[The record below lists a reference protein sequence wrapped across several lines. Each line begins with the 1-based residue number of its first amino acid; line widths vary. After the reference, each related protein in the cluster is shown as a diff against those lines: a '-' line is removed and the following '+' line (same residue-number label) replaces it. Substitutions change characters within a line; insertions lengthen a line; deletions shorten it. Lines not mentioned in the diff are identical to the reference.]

1 MSNIAQT
8 MSEDQAAIEF
18 SAKPFSADFPIRTKD
33 DLPEHR
39 RLRLTEVFYSLQG
52 ESKTLGEPTV
62 FIRLTGC
69 PLRCVYCDTEYA
81 FYGGK
86 WLGFD
91 DIFAILETYNTKT
104 ICVTGGEPLA
114 QPNCVKLL
122 NELCEKGF
130 DISLETSGA
139 MDISQVDTRVSRVL
153 DIKTPGSAEVN
164 KNLWKNIEYLTAHDQ
179 VKFVICSKSD
189 FDWAKEIVEKY
200 RLNDKCLV
208 LFSPSHQQVKE
219 TELATWILEEQLN
232 VRFQMQLHKVLWND
246 EPGR

>member
-1 MSNIAQT
+1 MTNSSVPNSQDQQT
-8 MSEDQAAIEF
+8 VEF
-18 SAKPFSADFPIRTKD
+18 VAKPFSAKFPIRVKE

-91 DIFAILETYNTKT
+91 DIFAILAQYNTKT

-114 QPNCVKLL
+114 QPNCKNLL
-122 NELCEKGF
+122 HELCEQGF
-130 DISLETSGA
+130 DVSLETSGA
-139 MDISQVDTRVSRVL
+139 MDISQIDTRVSRVL
-153 DIKTPGSAEVN
+153 DIKTPDSAEVN
-164 KNLWKNIEYLTAHDQ
+164 KNLWSNLEHLTSHDQ
-179 VKFVICSKSD
+179 VKFVLCSKTD
-189 FDWAKEIVEKY
+189 FDWAKEVVNQHQ
-200 RLNDKCLV
+200 LTDKCLV

-219 TELATWILEEQLN
+219 TELATWILEEQIN

>member
-1 MSNIAQT
+1 MSNSSKT
-8 MSEDQAAIEF
+8 DFTEKAIEF
-18 SAKPFSADFPIRTKD
+18 SVKPYSAEFPVRVKD
-33 DLPEHR
+33 DLPELR

-69 PLRCVYCDTEYA
+69 PLRCVYCDTAYA

-91 DIFAILETYNTKT
+91 DIFDILSNYKTKS

-114 QPNCVKLL
+114 QPNCVNLL
-122 NELCEKGF
+122 SELCEQGF
-130 DISLETSGA
+130 DVSLETSGA
-139 MDISQVDTRVSRVL
+139 MDISKVDTRVSRVL

-164 KNLWKNIEYLTAHDQ
+164 KNLWSNLEQLTNHDQ

-189 FDWAKEIVEKY
+189 FDWAKEVVEKHK
-200 RLNDKCLV
+200 LSDKCLV

>member
-1 MSNIAQT
+1 MSNSSKT
-8 MSEDQAAIEF
+8 EFTEKAIEF
-18 SAKPFSADFPIRTKD
+18 LIKPYSAEFPVRVKD
-33 DLPEHR
+33 DLPEQR

-86 WLGFD
+86 WLDFD
-91 DIFAILETYNTKT
+91 DIFDILSNYKTKS

-114 QPNCVKLL
+114 QPNCVNLL
-122 NELCEKGF
+122 SELCEQGF
-130 DISLETSGA
+130 DVSLETSGA
-139 MDISQVDTRVSRVL
+139 MDISKVDARVSRVL
-153 DIKTPGSAEVN
+153 DIKTPGSAEVD
-164 KNLWKNIEYLTAHDQ
+164 KNLWSNLGHLTKHDQ

-189 FDWAKEIVEKY
+189 FDWAKEIVDKHKI
-200 RLNDKCLV
+200 NDKCLV

-232 VRFQMQLHKVLWND
+232 VRFQMQLHKILWND